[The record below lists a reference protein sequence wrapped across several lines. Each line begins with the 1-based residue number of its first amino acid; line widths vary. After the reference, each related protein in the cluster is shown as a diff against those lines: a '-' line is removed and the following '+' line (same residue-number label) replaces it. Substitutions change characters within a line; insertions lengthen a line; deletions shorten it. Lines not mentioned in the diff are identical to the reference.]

1 MKASRGKQKGNKKMT
16 AFVLAKKWKPL
27 VIAFVLLPFLG
38 TVSQA
43 QDLGVIGPTYD
54 ISEKDLVQVIKDR
67 LRRMQANGQLAQV
80 ENDYKQHVIY
90 KFQHPKPVSGIRAAE
105 TARTFYV
112 DPTYTLDRN
121 VTDGKGRLLY
131 PAGTRV
137 NPFDYERMSK
147 TLLFFDES
155 NPKQV
160 AFAKRFIAESKIA
173 VKPILV
179 AGDPF
184 KLMREWQKPV
194 YFDQMGYLT
203 KRFSIT
209 RSPAVVTQEGKRFRI
224 DEIKLN
230 NE

>member
-1 MKASRGKQKGNKKMT
+1 MAV
-16 AFVLAKKWKPL
+16 FVSNKKWKPL
-27 VIAFVLLPFLG
+27 IIAIILFPLCD
-38 TVSQA
+38 TA
-43 QDLGVIGPTYD
+43 CHADDLGVIGPTYN
-54 ISEKDLVQVIKDR
+54 ISEKDLVQVIKDG

-80 ENDYKQHVIY
+80 ENEYKQHVVY
-90 KFQHPKPVSGIRAAE
+90 GFQHPKPVHGIRE
-105 TARTFYV
+105 TEMARTFYV

-131 PAGTRV
+131 PAGTKV

-147 TLLFFDES
+147 ALLFFDES
-155 NPKQV
+155 DPKQV
-160 AFAKRFIAESKIA
+160 AFAKRFITDSKIA

-194 YFDQMGYLT
+194 YFDQMGYLS

-209 RSPAVVTQEGKRFRI
+209 QSPAVVTQEGKRFRI

-230 NE
+230 NQ